1 MSESP
6 ETEFDLEKL
15 FLPAWAQESPSA
27 NKYAAFAGDDRR
39 ERNFDDRPGRRGPP
53 RGESRPGE
61 QRPRSGGPPQRGRDG
76 GNRGG
81 QRDGRRDQPR
91 RPEPREAAPLP
102 LPQLSATILPD
113 EKGLDSMARQIRM
126 TGRAYPLFDIAQL
139 ILDKPERQ
147 TVRLDV
153 IKDAAGKPA
162 QPLYLCALDDSLWL
176 SEEDAVAHLLSKN
189 FDMFY
194 KAEKTATEPPRG
206 TYTFVAQCGMS
217 GIILGPP
224 NYHDY
229 QSKLHKLHS
238 ERFARMPFE
247 AFKARVKIV
256 KDEAVVKKWIE
267 DQSTKTEYT
276 CLNVPEA
283 LKLGSREAVEK
294 HFRETHLPNL
304 IKLVESHSMSG
315 PAARLLRSPPLQR
328 LLRAAWEEQRRF
340 PLKLATT
347 LSQQFANRGLQF
359 FKVNRTFTHVS
370 VARPRYLDME
380 ATPVSLGVKQIVEF
394 INATPKCTRRK
405 LFEALAPSAP
415 RPAPPSA
422 PPPNPNPQSAPPA
435 TPPVA
440 SEGVPTPAVAAAPA
454 PPPPPEATPEQ
465 TAVAGDL
472 HWLIHEGHVI
482 EFANGVLDTA
492 KKPVIKPPKPE
503 PKPAPSAPRE
513 EAASTI
519 PPQAPASAEAG
530 VTVPEA
536 AVPAKAAAETPVA
549 AEVTLTPQSAT
560 KPSVTSESF
569 SAHPANSP
577 APAPSTDIAGS
588 VTPATESAIR
598 PDSSGQSAIVSPVTP
613 GS

>member
-1 MSESP
+1 MSEPP

-15 FLPAWAQESPSA
+15 FLPAWAQESPAA
-27 NKYAAFAGDDRR
+27 NKYAGFAGDDRR
-39 ERNFDDRPGRRGPP
+39 ESRFDDRRGRRGPP
-53 RGESRPGE
+53 RGEPRPGE
-61 QRPRSGGPPQRGRDG
+61 QRPRGGGPPQRGRDG
-76 GNRGG
+76 GGREGG
-81 QRDGRRDQPR
+81 GRDGGGRRDGRREQAQ
-91 RPEPREAAPLP
+91 RPEPRETAPQP
-102 LPQLSATILPD
+102 LPQLTATVLPD

-147 TVRLDV
+147 QARLEV
-153 IKDAAGKPA
+153 IKDAEGKVA
-162 QPLYLCALDDSLWL
+162 QPLYLCALDESLWL
-176 SEEDAVAHLLSKN
+176 SEEEAVAHLLNRN

-217 GIILGPP
+217 GTILGPP

-229 QSKLHKLHS
+229 QNKLRKLHS

-304 IKLVESHSMSG
+304 IKMVESHTMSG
-315 PAARLLRSPPLQR
+315 PAARQLRSPALQR
-328 LLRAAWEEQRRF
+328 LLRSAWEEQRRF

-347 LSQQFANRGLQF
+347 LSQQFAGRGLQF
-359 FKVNRTFTHVS
+359 FKVNRTVTHVS
-370 VARPRYLDME
+370 VARPRYLDMD
-380 ATPVSLGVKQIVEF
+380 ATPVSQGVRRIVEF

-405 LFEALAPSAP
+405 LFEALAPAP
-415 RPAPPSA
+415 ATAPPAAPPSA
-422 PPPNPNPQSAPPA
+422 PPSA
-435 TPPVA
+435 PPVA
-440 SEGVPTPAVAAAPA
+440 SEAAPGAPAAAAPA
-454 PPPPPEATPEQ
+454 PVPPQEASPEQ

-472 HWLIHEGHVI
+472 HWLVHEGHVI

-492 KKPVIKPPKPE
+492 KKPVVKPPKPE
-503 PKPAPSAPRE
+503 PKPA
-513 EAASTI
+513 
-519 PPQAPASAEAG
+519 APAPAQEPAPVADG
-530 VTVPEA
+530 AAAAPES
-536 AVPAKAAAETPVA
+536 VPAQPTAPPSTAESAGIA
-549 AEVTLTPQSAT
+549 AEVAPATQSAIPNPQSA
-560 KPSVTSESF
+560 
-569 SAHPANSP
+569 NS
-577 APAPSTDIAGS
+577 
-588 VTPATESAIR
+588 
-598 PDSSGQSAIVSPVTP
+598 
-613 GS
+613 